1 MAQSSSNAD
10 VTVVSTTGVS
20 GQTTVRLTMTLPDGA
35 DNVYAM
41 AGTADTTMTFPAAYQ
56 VVGPVSVFQPGTPSA
71 AAASC

>member
-1 MAQSSSNAD
+1 MAQSTPNAD

-41 AGTADTTMTFPAAYQ
+41 AGTADTTMAFPAAFQ
-56 VVGPVSVFQPGTPSA
+56 VAAPVSVFQPGTPSA

>member
-1 MAQSSSNAD
+1 M
-10 VTVVSTTGVS
+10 TVVSTTGIS

-35 DNVYAM
+35 NNVYAM
-41 AGTADTTMTFPAAYQ
+41 AGTADTTMSFPAAYQ

>member
-1 MAQSSSNAD
+1 M
-10 VTVVSTTGVS
+10 TVVSTTGIS

-35 DNVYAM
+35 NNVYAM